1 MVIDRD
7 EEFYM
12 AIVEEE
18 NDYLIKVYTHKSANL
33 GFDNEVY
40 ALSDTI
46 EELVTYLEQEG
57 FAYESGGRLVKK
69 LECKRKQYSAITM
82 EIPLNCIECPFGHSN
97 PVGSGIVC
105 KFFTPTKRWP
115 EAYNNQDC
123 RAPFCPLKNAD
134 SWAHDGLIRERG

>member
-1 MVIDRD
+1 MVIDRN

-18 NDYLIKVYTHKSANL
+18 NDDLIKVYTHKSANL
-33 GFDNEVY
+33 GFY

-57 FAYESGGRLVKK
+57 FAHEGEGRLVKK
-69 LECKRKQYSAITM
+69 LEHKQYSAITM